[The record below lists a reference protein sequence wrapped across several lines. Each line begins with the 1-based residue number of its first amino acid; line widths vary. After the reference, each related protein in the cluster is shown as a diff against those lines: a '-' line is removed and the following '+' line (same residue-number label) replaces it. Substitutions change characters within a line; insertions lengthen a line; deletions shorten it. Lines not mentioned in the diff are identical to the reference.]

1 MRILIVGNLG
11 YVGPVVVQHL
21 RSRFPRAELIGFDTG
36 LFAHCLTGTGQL
48 PEIALNAQ
56 YYGDIR
62 EFPPSLLRGVDAVVQ
77 LAAISNDPMGN
88 RFETVTDEIN
98 RAASIGLAELARD
111 AGSVRSCLLR
121 AAACMALP
129 RAVPVPSL
137 TPSTR

>member
-62 EFPPSLLRGVDAVVQ
+62 EFPPSLLRGVDAV
-77 LAAISNDPMGN
+77 AEAIG
-88 RFETVTDEIN
+88 
-98 RAASIGLAELARD
+98 RAEAEL
-111 AGSVRSCLLR
+111 RSTWR
-121 AAACMALP
+121 QMGVGFAAVVVA
-129 RAVPVPSL
+129 
-137 TPSTR
+137 T